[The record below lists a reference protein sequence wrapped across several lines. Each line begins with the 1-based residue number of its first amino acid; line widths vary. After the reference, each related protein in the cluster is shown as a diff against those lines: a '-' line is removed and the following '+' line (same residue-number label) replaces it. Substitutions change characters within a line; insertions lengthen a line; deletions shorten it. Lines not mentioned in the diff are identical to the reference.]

1 MAPMAPALAR
11 VAFFALLLVPAHAA
25 SAQATE
31 PKPVSAPD
39 DAKVRKA
46 FSFLT
51 EAEQLDALE
60 EFAAEVEWLDTFRN
74 QLQRFALSLEERDA
88 GLLPLDTPA
97 PFFDPKEHA
106 PRQPIARKVLEPDSS
121 AARKERE
128 RIFRRATKSGVRSA
142 WRYDWGQRE
151 LFRTEPESLE
161 RTFENALAGCAP
173 GHDLA
178 VAIIERALDDGSQQA
193 ALAAFGHAYTDR
205 LGTVF
210 PGVTLYDA
218 WSSGEEIEMPD
229 VDVLGIVHTLLGIR
243 DRWTAPVPDSQHKEL
258 YAAVG
263 AAFQDA
269 NRHRSLRAALAATF
283 LDGTVQLGGPYPTC
297 LERFHSLWEAN
308 ASTPAEVSKFLPKP
322 DAWGEFLSGLAQRL
336 DASRDLAA
344 RAEVRRVT
352 LDNDR
357 AQVRALLIRLLDTRG
372 AFARTS
378 RPKPPPPA
386 PAPAPVPDKPKDG

>member
-1 MAPMAPALAR
+1 MARMAPALAR
-11 VAFFALLLVPAHAA
+11 VALFALLFVPAHAA
-25 SAQATE
+25 PAQGESPKSA
-31 PKPVSAPD
+31 SAPD
-39 DAKVRKA
+39 DARVRKA

-51 EAEQLDALE
+51 EAEQADVLE
-60 EFAAEVEWLDTFRN
+60 EFAAEVEWLDTFQT
-74 QLQRFALSLEERDA
+74 QLLRFALSLEERDP
-88 GLLPLDTPA
+88 GLLPLDQPA

-106 PRQPIARKVLEPDSS
+106 PGQPIARKRLDPDSS

-128 RIFRRATKSGVRSA
+128 RIFRRATKPKVRGA

-151 LFRTEPESLE
+151 LVRTAPESLE

-178 VAIIERALDDGSQQA
+178 IAIVERALDDGSQQA

-205 LGTVF
+205 VGTVF
-210 PGVTLYDA
+210 PGITLYDA

-243 DRWTAPVPDSQHKEL
+243 DRWTAPVPDSEHKEL

-308 ASTPAEVSKFLPKP
+308 ASTPAEVAKLLPKP
-322 DAWGEFLSGLAQRL
+322 AAWGEFLSGLAQRL
-336 DASRDLAA
+336 DADRELAA
-344 RAEVRRVT
+344 RAELRRST
-352 LDNDR
+352 LDKDH
-357 AQVRALLIRLLDTRG
+357 AQVRALLLRLLESRG
-372 AFARTS
+372 AFERTS
-378 RPKPPPPA
+378 RPKPPP
-386 PAPAPVPDKPKDG
+386 APAPVPEKPSGG

>member
-11 VAFFALLLVPAHAA
+11 VALLALLLVPARAVL
-25 SAQATE
+25 AQEAV
-31 PKPVSAPD
+31 PKPTEAPD

-74 QLQRFALSLEERDA
+74 QLQRFALELEERDP
-88 GLLPLDTPA
+88 GMLPLAEPT
-97 PFFDPKEHA
+97 PFFDPAEHA
-106 PRQPIARKVLEPDSS
+106 PRQPIARKVLDPDSS

-128 RIFRRATKSGVRSA
+128 RIFRRATKSGGRSA
-142 WRYDWGQRE
+142 WAYDWGRRE
-151 LFRTEPESLE
+151 LVRTASENVE

-173 GHDLA
+173 HHDLA
-178 VAIIERALDDGSQQA
+178 VAIVERALDDGSQQA

-243 DRWTAPVPDSQHKEL
+243 DRWVAPVPDSQHKDL
-258 YAAVG
+258 YAVVG

-283 LDGTVQLGGPYPTC
+283 LDGSVQLGGPYPTC
-297 LERFHSLWEAN
+297 LERFHSLWEGH
-308 ASTPAEVSKFLPKP
+308 ASTPAEVAKLLPKP

-336 DASRDLAA
+336 DADRELAA
-344 RAEVRRVT
+344 RAELRRRT
-352 LDNDR
+352 LDSDR
-357 AQVRALLIRLLDTRG
+357 AQVRALLVRLLDARG

-378 RPKPPPPA
+378 RPKPPPP
-386 PAPAPVPDKPKDG
+386 PTPVPDKPAGG

>member
-1 MAPMAPALAR
+1 MAPALAR
-11 VAFFALLLVPAHAA
+11 VALFALLLVSPAL
-25 SAQATE
+25 AQGDAQ
-31 PKPVSAPD
+31 KPVEPPD
-39 DAKVRKA
+39 DATVRKA

-51 EAEQLDALE
+51 DAEQADALE
-60 EFAAEVEWLDTFRN
+60 EFAAEVEWLDTFQG
-74 QLQRFALSLEERDA
+74 QLLAFALSLEERDP
-88 GLLPLDTPA
+88 GLLPRAEPA

-106 PRQPIARKVLEPDSS
+106 PRQPIARNVLAFDSA

-128 RIFRRATKSGVRSA
+128 RIFRRATKSAVRSA
-142 WRYDWGQRE
+142 WAYDWGQRE
-151 LFRTEPESLE
+151 LVRTAPESLE

-178 VAIIERALDDGSQQA
+178 VTIVERALDDGSQQA

-205 LGTVF
+205 VGTVF

-229 VDVLGIVHTLLGIR
+229 VDVLGIVHTLLGLR

-258 YAAVG
+258 YAVVG

-283 LDGTVQLGGPYPTC
+283 LDGSVQLGGPYPTC

-308 ASTPAEVSKFLPKP
+308 ASTPAEVARLLPKP
-322 DAWGEFLSGLAQRL
+322 EAWGEFLSGLAQRL
-336 DASRDLAA
+336 DSDRDLAA
-344 RAEVRRVT
+344 RAELRRRT
-352 LDNDR
+352 LDANR
-357 AQVRALLIRLLDTRG
+357 AQVRALLVRLLDARG

-386 PAPAPVPDKPKDG
+386 PAPAPDKPKEG